1 MKSIGFTHFGG
12 PEVFEEITTK
22 ELPTYKENQVLIKT
36 LKAGVNPYDALLRSG
51 EMAKF
56 RPLAFPIIPGTD
68 VVGEIIAVGND
79 VTDFSIGDIVI
90 ANPSIGGY
98 SQYIAISHKRIMKKP
113 EKMSLSIAAG
123 FASVSVTAYWAIMGF
138 APVKKGATIII
149 QGASGAVGGV
159 AVQIAKDNGL
169 YVIGIGNSRNKE
181 YVLSLGADEFVAYNE
196 EHSTSTLANRAD
208 IVLDASFG
216 GKGAPS
222 GLDLV
227 KDGGYYLSLTAVPE
241 AQPDKNV
248 TIVSIQRTKDMTTGK
263 ALTYLSDLYQRKEII
278 METAL
283 EFPLTAIGASKAHQ
297 AIETKKQAGKI
308 ILSVENN

>member
-1 MKSIGFTHFGG
+1 MKAIGFSHFGG
-12 PEVFEEITTK
+12 PEVFEEFTK

-36 LKAGVNPYDALLRSG
+36 IKAGVNPYDALLRSG
-51 EMAKF
+51 AMAKF
-56 RPLAFPIIPGTD
+56 RPLEFPIVPGTD
-68 VVGEIIAVGND
+68 VVGKIVAIGSQVS
-79 VTDFSIGDIVI
+79 DFSVDDCVI

-98 SQYIAISHKRIMKKP
+98 SEYIAVSHKRILLKP

-138 APVKKGATIII
+138 APIKKGNTIII

-159 AVQIAKDNGL
+159 AVQIAKDQGL
-169 YVIGIGNSRNKE
+169 HVIGIGNSRNKE

-196 EHSTSTLANRAD
+196 EKSTEVLANRGD

-216 GKGAPS
+216 GKGAS
-222 GLDLV
+222 DGLNLV
-227 KDGGYYLSLTAVPE
+227 KDGGFYLSLTAVPKPQ
-241 AQPDKNV
+241 ADKNV

-263 ALTYLSDLYQRKEII
+263 ALVYLSELYHRKAII

-283 EFPLTAIGASKAHQ
+283 EFPLTAAGTIAAHQ

-308 ILSVENN
+308 ILSVENH